1 MEEKLKVAKRGY
13 TRTIYEDKRV
23 RRKTGGMDRV
33 PGTSGD
39 AIGFWEPGEG
49 GGGKCL

>member
-1 MEEKLKVAKRGY
+1 MATPEPYMKTRGY
-13 TRTIYEDKRV
+13 V
-23 RRKTGGMDRV
+23 GKTGGMDRV